1 MIGDLSVKALKYSGE
16 AAASE
21 VETKAVQQ
29 FVLEQQP
36 LLVVWWH
43 QFGYYVDEQRT
54 VANFDLIKRF
64 SELTGLPITDVGCGS
79 TPCVGNATVFINS
92 NIEGASSFVVELPR
106 DVSSR
111 ALDEQAQAFLAVAEM
126 ATQNILPSNKMEDMR
141 PSPVC
146 GRLRVPVDPNA
157 IATWANA
164 VTVGRILVSP
174 LMFVVIP
181 DYPGGSWVAL
191 VLWFV
196 LCSSDGI
203 DGYLARRHGATRSG
217 AFLDPLADKVL
228 VLGAMFTLV
237 SRDVYWALP
246 VLIIAAREVAISMY
260 RVLVGAKGISV
271 PASQL
276 AKWKTLFQQ
285 LSVGFAIIPLTADKA
300 TWIWLWLL
308 WIAVAFT
315 TVSGLQYL
323 WRAQKLRKTT
333 PNLMA

>member
-1 MIGDLSVKALKYSGE
+1 
-16 AAASE
+16 
-21 VETKAVQQ
+21 
-29 FVLEQQP
+29 
-36 LLVVWWH
+36 VW
-43 QFGYYVDEQRT
+43 
-54 VANFDLIKRF
+54 
-64 SELTGLPITDVGCGS
+64 
-79 TPCVGNATVFINS
+79 
-92 NIEGASSFVVELPR
+92 
-106 DVSSR
+106 
-111 ALDEQAQAFLAVAEM
+111 QAY
-126 ATQNILPSNKMEDMR
+126 
-141 PSPVC
+141 
-146 GRLRVPVDPNA
+146 RVPVDPNA

-181 DYPGGSWVAL
+181 DYPGGSWVAF

-285 LSVGFAIIPLTADKA
+285 LSVGFAIIPLTAEKA

-333 PNLMA
+333 LNLMA

>member
-1 MIGDLSVKALKYSGE
+1 M
-16 AAASE
+16 
-21 VETKAVQQ
+21 
-29 FVLEQQP
+29 
-36 LLVVWWH
+36 W
-43 QFGYYVDEQRT
+43 
-54 VANFDLIKRF
+54 
-64 SELTGLPITDVGCGS
+64 
-79 TPCVGNATVFINS
+79 
-92 NIEGASSFVVELPR
+92 
-106 DVSSR
+106 
-111 ALDEQAQAFLAVAEM
+111 QAY
-126 ATQNILPSNKMEDMR
+126 
-141 PSPVC
+141 
-146 GRLRVPVDPNA
+146 RVPVDPNA

-181 DYPGGSWVAL
+181 DYPGGSWVAF

-246 VLIIAAREVAISMY
+246 VLLIAAREVAISMY
-260 RVLVGAKGISV
+260 RVMVGAKGISV

-285 LSVGFAIIPLTADKA
+285 LSVGFAIIPLTAEKA